1 MKNNLFITT
10 AFIIFSFIIT
20 PSALADVEQAT
31 MQVDGM
37 TCPFCIY
44 GIEKKLKS
52 VEEVK
57 DAEANLKSGTVDI
70 TFKENAVVSIKRLD
84 KAVDDSGFTPG
95 ALEITASGTLEQ
107 DKLDDKEFPALKVS
121 GSDQVFLLTGTK
133 DHGQEEYITPEKLK
147 ELSDAAA
154 SNGGNITI
162 TGHVHQHPGDLPL
175 ALSVE
180 NFTPDAS

>member
-1 MKNNLFITT
+1 MKDNLFI
-10 AFIIFSFIIT
+10 AAVFIIFSLFIS
-20 PSALADVEQAT
+20 PPASADIEQAT
-31 MQVDGM
+31 MIVDGM
-37 TCPFCIY
+37 TCPFCIF

-52 VEEVK
+52 VEEVQN
-57 DAEANLKSGTVDI
+57 AEANLRSGTVDI

-95 ALEITASGTLEQ
+95 ALEITASGILEQ
-107 DKLDDKEFPALKVS
+107 YKLDDKEFPALKVS
-121 GSDQVFLLTGTK
+121 GSEQVFLLTGTK
-133 DHGQEEYITPEKLK
+133 DPGQEEYITPEKLK

-180 NFTPDAS
+180 SFTSDAS